1 MSDWVFKTIEVKEV
15 NPEEGT
21 VTYVQGEKTE
31 TRSLDGRAREE
42 IGSLKK
48 GRARAGFNPDGAIEW
63 IRNEEAKKGSFVKK
77 NSIEKAEGKP
87 AYNPYENRD
96 ELIVKQNVLNR
107 AVELAISGM
116 KEEKVEWIKRTSAE
130 LYKFVTGKEW

>member
-1 MSDWVFKTIEVKEV
+1 MSDWIFKTIEITEV
-15 NPEEGT
+15 NENEGT
-21 VTYVQGEKTE
+21 VTYNLGEKTE
-31 TRSLDGRAREE
+31 TRSLDGKAGEM
-42 IGSLKK
+42 IGLLKK
-48 GRARAGFNPDGAIEW
+48 GRARAGFNPDGVIGW
-63 IRNEEAKKGSFVKK
+63 IKNEEAKKGSFVKK

-87 AYNPYENRD
+87 GYNPYENRD

-116 KEEKVEWIKRTSAE
+116 TEQTLECIKRTSAE